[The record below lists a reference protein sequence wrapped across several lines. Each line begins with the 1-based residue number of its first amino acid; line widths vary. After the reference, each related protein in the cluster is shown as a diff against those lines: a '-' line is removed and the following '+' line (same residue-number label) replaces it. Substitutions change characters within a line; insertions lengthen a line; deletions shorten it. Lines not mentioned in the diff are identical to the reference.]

1 MNFILNFI
9 GTILGKLFNGNGS
22 KTENSEENI
31 NVSRTENTNIIAD
44 ATAVIICVCA
54 IALAIFWILQY
65 GLAGY
70 FLVKD
75 SLSQGHVVSFQV
87 DTKKLFD
94 MIYSLLGLGA
104 VGIVHRIARK
114 LLTKKS

>member
-9 GTILGKLFNGNGS
+9 GTILSKLFNGNES

-31 NVSRTENTNIIAD
+31 NVSRTENTNAIAD
-44 ATAVIICVCA
+44 VTAAILWICT

-65 GLAGY
+65 SLAGY
-70 FLVKD
+70 FFVKD
-75 SLSQGHVVSFQV
+75 SLAQGHLASFQV

-104 VGIVHRIARK
+104 VGIVHKIARK
-114 LLTKKS
+114 FLTKN